1 MSGWYSERESSFVVA
16 FVGGAG
22 YGFRNHPTV
31 WRFSYWVLPTS
42 GQRGLAK
49 PWPCS
54 KTPSPPIWKWN
65 LENGAGGRPPQKLGG
80 HRERDT
86 PVRETKGKAIGI
98 HREFGAASKGNEVQ
112 YRRALELFKE
122 PTMCF
127 DSDHNYI
134 GS

>member
-1 MSGWYSERESSFVVA
+1 MAIFLLGSSHIRATRARQAMALLKDPVSAHLEVEPRKRGRRK
-16 FVGGAG
+16 VP
-22 YGFRNHPTV
+22 PT
-31 WRFSYWVLPTS
+31 WR
-42 GQRGLAK
+42 
-49 PWPCS
+49 
-54 KTPSPPIWKWN
+54 TPGK
-65 LENGAGGRPPQKLGG
+65 G

-98 HREFGAASKGNEVQ
+98 HREFLGAASKGNEVQ
-112 YRRALELFKE
+112 YRRALELFTE